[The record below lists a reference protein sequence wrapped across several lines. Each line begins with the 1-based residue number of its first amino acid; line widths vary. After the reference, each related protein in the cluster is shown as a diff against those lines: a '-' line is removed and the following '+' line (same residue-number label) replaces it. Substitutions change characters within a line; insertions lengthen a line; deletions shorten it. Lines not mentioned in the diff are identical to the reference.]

1 MFKKILST
9 VLLFSVFIN
18 NFFFFKLY
26 AYETNSLN
34 NPWSYEKANH
44 LARKTLFW
52 IDWWKVKQLYQAWSA
67 SEAVNLLFPSLLWP
81 VRDSYDL
88 KLQTILNKP
97 NFSVT
102 NWDHM
107 KSYYLVKKWN
117 DPYQAKAKLFT
128 IFEDIFS
135 VFQGSEISYL
145 DIENTHNMLYNHTL
159 LNYKEMIKRNL
170 YNNWGTWDYSLGK
183 FLDLFNQ
190 TNPNYPNENYSRE
203 LLQLFL
209 MLEYLPTES
218 EDNGNTRNYTE
229 EDVNALAKIIFWFES
244 DENTHIVT
252 FNKDKNT
259 NKKVKFL
266 DWNLKTW
273 DSFPFYN
280 EVTWEIDIQILKNP
294 INWNN
299 WLPDNIID
307 YIFSKREY
315 AISMFLADRFYRF
328 YIAENP
334 TRQELDTIS
343 SKIIQNN
350 FEIYPTIK
358 WLLSSDMMYS
368 DKSMNSIIYKT
379 PLDLSLGTANIF
391 WLDFENVRIWS
402 LINLWWNPYFPQSI
416 FGRDWFDDNKS
427 FFTAYTQTQWV
438 NESSFFINN
447 LDLTKIIPDKIYI
460 TTYNW
465 NNNSSENDKV
475 FLNPSIWNNNNFI
488 KDIVYLNP
496 FIWDDTEFQNIL
508 YNNKSTLLNLKSWT
522 WSGLSWLVNLIN
534 FNIKDTNNNTINIWS
549 WTIDFTDFSIKIND
563 NEKIE
568 ILNWKLD
575 YKNSKINLLS
585 GKHIKS
591 GIEKNVSWTIDIDWF
606 YLIQKDFTKESL
618 ITYLEDKLYLDRQLP
633 TDIREKLIKFLSFDI
648 NWNPVNFD
656 LTNTTYKNYY
666 IKWLLQLMIIQPE
679 YIMQSWYDKSSDIKN
694 TSNEKFINNN
704 SKLIVV
710 KAWGW
715 FDYLHW
721 VIPKNEYDTYLE
733 YRWTWALVW
742 TWVLSLDD
750 NYYINSS
757 LSPFKDLYDAWYL
770 KLINRVWTP
779 DHSRW
784 HDTASQKITSLNNT
798 YAIEDEWII
807 GHFIKNEDYTKTIVM
822 WWYAP
827 LEFRWWNYLNVWS
840 NAYFNISDVTN
851 TAFRNYKREQIKDLL
866 STRNYPWDSSDVF
879 KNSVVINNVALNSVT
894 NWWRAW
900 AWYNMEENFVFL
912 ESIFESNISSIAR
925 IWADWWYDT
934 HWNQKE
940 YLNGNLDKVA
950 KRTAAYF
957 NRVKDKQD
965 VTIIIFSEFW
975 RTNKINSSMWTDHW
989 QWGWMFI
996 ISNNKNVLEKLN
1008 KKVYGNM
1015 SFKNAKENWLWV
1027 WVDYRAVYSSILQ
1040 LLYWKDI
1047 TNDLWAKFEIDKYDD
1062 ITGPGIALFRK
1073 EYEQINTSRTK
1084 VKLKFDV
1091 VDTNFKPDQASYV
1104 KIQYGKNKDALTEE
1118 AQYNI
1123 SRYMTLK
1130 EDFIDIYLNNIESKT
1145 TYFYKVTIYDNQ
1157 YNTTLLEWSFVS
1169 PEIKNNTDILSLET
1183 DSRLWKYNNTNV
1195 WLKYNLV
1202 NRTSSWILL
1211 WDKLLSKD
1219 VIWENWI
1226 TISTNSWTY
1235 INELNS
1241 TSTWT
1246 IWNWWFVV
1254 PQEINKDYFISSES
1268 IYDGKKLNTFYIDK
1282 IIKVWADKLWVWM
1295 KLNKN
1300 VTIKIPNL
1308 DSNKN
1313 YAVLSSEDWI
1323 NWKKEDSSNIKKIST
1338 ILELKTSH
1346 FTYFAIVETDNN
1358 WNIKTNVVIP
1368 PKEEEVENT
1377 TKNYNS
1383 NNWWPILKKDSCE
1396 FWDYSPSYYD
1406 NTCWTDPD
1414 EKIATMSVKTSESYR
1429 LEQALEEVRKNEEF
1443 KANIFENTFKN
1454 VENSDD
1460 KKDVMI
1466 LIREKLSYINLWD
1479 YQLINIKWSKLNDK
1493 IKKIWQFIIDQK
1505 FSSEYTKKLINNLN
1519 DLSIYL
1525 SINELDSIDP
1535 DTKTA
1540 VLKKINEVI
1549 KDFSL
1554 NFRNAKR
1561 KISIKKTTPII
1572 PTTPKPNI
1580 INTIKTPV
1588 TEAIKPVINET
1599 VIQNPISNELKN
1611 ISTPVN
1617 QNITLKKLQY
1627 RVNIDKIYLKAD
1639 PYWKK
1644 DVWILQKWDIVQQI
1658 TQLHEKWFFKVKVIN
1673 SSSLEE
1679 WIEGYIFLKY
1689 LTK

>member
-1 MFKKILST
+1 MLKKILSSI
-9 VLLFSVFIN
+9 LLFSVFIN

-26 AYETNSLN
+26 AYETNNLSS
-34 NPWSYEKANH
+34 PWTYEKANH
-44 LARKTLFW
+44 LARKALFW
-52 IDWWKVKQLYQAWSA
+52 IDWENVKQLYQAWSA
-67 SEAVNLLFPSLLWP
+67 ENAVNILFPSILWP
-81 VRDSYDL
+81 VRDDFEL

-117 DPYQAKAKLFT
+117 DPYQAKAKFFT

-135 VFQGSEISYL
+135 VYQNSNINYL
-145 DIENTHNMLYNHTL
+145 DIENTHNMLYKYTL
-159 LNYKEMIKRNL
+159 WDYKEMIKRNL
-170 YNNWGTWDYSLGK
+170 YNNWDVGDYSLGK

-190 TNPNYPNENYSRE
+190 TNPSYPNENYSRE

-209 MLEYLPTES
+209 MLEYLPTEW
-218 EDNGNTRNYTE
+218 EDTWDKRNYSE
-229 EDVNALAKIIFWFES
+229 EDVNALAKILFWFES
-244 DENTHIVT
+244 DENTHVVT
-252 FNKDKNT
+252 YNWDKNT
-259 NKKVKFL
+259 NKKVVFL

-273 DSFPFYN
+273 DSFPFYD
-280 EVTWEIDIQILKNP
+280 ETTWEIDIQLLKNP

-343 SKIIQNN
+343 AKIIENN
-350 FEIYPTIK
+350 FESYPTIK
-358 WLLSSDMMYS
+358 WLLTSDMMYS
-368 DKSMNSIIYKT
+368 DKSMNSIIYKN
-379 PLDLSLGTANIF
+379 PLDLSLWTANIF

-438 NESSFFINN
+438 NESSFFINS
-447 LDLTKIIPDKIYI
+447 LDLTKIVPDKIYL
-460 TTYNW
+460 TPYAW
-465 NNNSSENDKV
+465 NDS
-475 FLNPSIWNNNNFI
+475 
-488 KDIVYLNP
+488 
-496 FIWDDTEFQNIL
+496 EFQNIL
-508 YNNKSTLLNLKSWT
+508 YSNKSTLLNLKSGT
-522 WSGLSWLVNLIN
+522 WSWLRWLVNLVN
-534 FNIKDTNNNTINIWS
+534 FNIKDNNDSVVNIGSWS
-549 WTIDFTDFSIKIND
+549 IDFNDFSIKIND
-563 NEKIE
+563 DEKIE
-568 ILNWKLD
+568 ILNWKLN
-575 YKNSKINLLS
+575 YKDSKINLIS
-585 GKHIKS
+585 GKYIKS

-618 ITYLEDKLYLDRQLP
+618 ITYLEDKLYLDRNLSD
-633 TDIREKLIKFLSFDI
+633 DIKTKLIKFLSFDI

-666 IKWLLQLMIIQPE
+666 VKWLLQLMLIQPE
-679 YIMQSWYDKSSDIKN
+679 YIMQSWYDLNQEVKDETIN
-694 TSNEKFINNN
+694 NFINNN
-704 SKLIVV
+704 AKLIVV

-721 VIPKNEYDTYLE
+721 VIPKDEYDTYLE
-733 YRWTWALVW
+733 YRWTWSLVW
-742 TWVLSLDD
+742 TWILSLDND
-750 NYYINSS
+750 YYINSS

-770 KLINRVWTP
+770 KLVNRVWTP

-798 YAIEDEWII
+798 YDIEDEWII

-822 WWYAP
+822 WGYAP

-840 NAYFNISDVTN
+840 NAYFNISDATN
-851 TAFRNYKREQIKDLL
+851 TAFRNYKRDQIKDLL
-866 STRNYPWDSSDVF
+866 SNRTYPWDSSDVF

-912 ESIFESNISSIAR
+912 ESIFDSNISSIAR
-925 IWADWWYDT
+925 IWADGWYDT
-934 HWNQKE
+934 HGDQKE
-940 YLNGNLDKVA
+940 YLNWNLDKVA

-996 ISNNKNVLEKLN
+996 ISNNKNLLAKLN
-1008 KKVYGNM
+1008 KKVYWNM
-1015 SFKNAKENWLWV
+1015 SFKNAKDNWLWV
-1027 WVDYRAVYSSILQ
+1027 WVDYRSVYSSILQ

-1047 TNDLWAKFEIDKYDD
+1047 SNDLGAKFEIEKYDD
-1062 ITGPGIALFRK
+1062 ETGPAIELFRK

-1130 EDFIDIYLNNIESKT
+1130 EDYIDIYLNNIESKT
-1145 TYFYKVTIYDNQ
+1145 TYYYKITIFDNQ
-1157 YNTTLLEWSFVS
+1157 YNPTLLEWNFVS
-1169 PEIKNNTDILSLET
+1169 PEIKNNTDVLSLDT
-1183 DSRLWKYNNTNV
+1183 DTRLWKYNNVNIWTN
-1195 WLKYNLV
+1195 YNLETS
-1202 NRTSSWILL
+1202 TSSWILL
-1211 WDKLLSKD
+1211 WDKTLEKD
-1219 VIWENWI
+1219 IIWENWI
-1226 TISTNSWTY
+1226 TIATNSWTY
-1235 INELNS
+1235 INKLNS
-1241 TSTWT
+1241 SSTWST
-1246 IWNWWFVV
+1246 WNWGFVV
-1254 PQEINKDYFISSES
+1254 PQEINKNYFISSKS

-1282 IIKVWADKLWVWM
+1282 IVKVWADKLWVWM
-1295 KLNKN
+1295 ELNKN
-1300 VTIKIPNL
+1300 VVLKIPNL

-1323 NWKKEDSSNIKKIST
+1323 NWKKEDSTNIKKTST
-1338 ILELKTSH
+1338 ILELTTNH
-1346 FTYFAIVETDNN
+1346 FTYFALVETDTN
-1358 WNIKTNVVIP
+1358 WNIKTNVIIP
-1368 PKEEEVENT
+1368 PVDNWNDDTNNDTVEDT
-1377 TKNYNS
+1377 TKSYNS
-1383 NNWWPILKKDSCE
+1383 WWGGSSPSKDKCE

-1414 EKIATMSVKTSESYR
+1414 EKIATMWVKTSESFR

-1443 KANIFENTFKN
+1443 KADIFENTFKD

-1460 KKDVMI
+1460 KKDVMV
-1466 LIREKLSYINLWD
+1466 LIREKLSYVSLWEHELV
-1479 YQLINIKWSKLNDK
+1479 YVKWSKLNEK
-1493 IKKIWQFIIDQK
+1493 FKKIWQFIIDQK
-1505 FSSEYTKKLINNLN
+1505 FSSEYTKELISNLN
-1519 DLSIYL
+1519 DLIIYL
-1525 SINELDSIDP
+1525 SIYKLDTIDP
-1535 DTKTA
+1535 DTKA
-1540 VLKKINEVI
+1540 SVLKKINEVI
-1549 KDFSL
+1549 KDFST
-1554 NFRNAKR
+1554 NFKNAKR
-1561 KISIKKTTPII
+1561 KISIKKTNPII
-1572 PTTPKPNI
+1572 PTIPKPTI
-1580 INTIKTPV
+1580 TNTIKTPV
-1588 TEAIKPVINET
+1588 TETIKPVVNEP
-1599 VIQNPISNELKN
+1599 VIQNPINNEVKN
-1611 ISTPVN
+1611 TSTPII
-1617 QNITLKKLQY
+1617 QSTTLKKLQY
-1627 RVNIDKIYLKAD
+1627 KVNIDNIYLKAD
-1639 PYWKK
+1639 PYWKAN
-1644 DVWILQKWDIVQQI
+1644 VWILEKWDIVQQV
-1658 TQLHEKWFFKVKVIN
+1658 TQLHEKWFFKVKVIQ
-1673 SSSLEE
+1673 SSSLKE
-1679 WIEGYIFLKY
+1679 WSEGYIFLKY